1 MKMKSH
7 SVIAYEKND
16 VIASEINDENGT
28 YSMLKLKILSTI
40 KFIRSK
46 KKLADIESIC
56 DQLMKTNSSNLEIS
70 SIDEVLSKLIA
81 HNLVS
86 NKKTSAGLDS
96 FRVLTEERVDDEIYS
111 NISDTDKKLTDDS
124 QGIPGSSQINAVP
137 PVNTSILDIPTE
149 FVTEDLDVV
158 DVVVKVKKII

>member
-1 MKMKSH
+1 MKSH

-28 YSMLKLKILSTI
+28 YSMLKLKILSAI

-70 SIDEVLSKLIA
+70 VDKVLSKLI
-81 HNLVS
+81 
-86 NKKTSAGLDS
+86 D
-96 FRVLTEERVDDEIYS
+96 
-111 NISDTDKKLTDDS
+111 
-124 QGIPGSSQINAVP
+124 
-137 PVNTSILDIPTE
+137 
-149 FVTEDLDVV
+149 
-158 DVVVKVKKII
+158 

>member
-1 MKMKSH
+1 
-7 SVIAYEKND
+7 
-16 VIASEINDENGT
+16 
-28 YSMLKLKILSTI
+28 
-40 KFIRSK
+40 
-46 KKLADIESIC
+46 
-56 DQLMKTNSSNLEIS
+56 MKTNSSNLEIS